1 MSQGKTRVLF
11 DADGLEGQWAE
22 VANIGTKSPRQFK
35 ALKQLPKTT
44 AELEALPEEEA
55 LEAARQFLA
64 LVVDAWNVKAD
75 GVGLLLPAPTSPD
88 LDPDAVP
95 TIVSARIKAEI
106 EAQMEYMT
114 SLKAPSRRA

>member
-1 MSQGKTRVLF
+1 MTSRITF
-11 DADGLEGQWAE
+11 DPDGLEGQWAE

-35 ALKQLPKTT
+35 ALKQLPKTA
-44 AELEALPEEEA
+44 AELEALPQEEA
-55 LEAARQFLA
+55 AEAARQFLA
-64 LVVDAWNVKAD
+64 LVVNAWNVKED
-75 GVGLLLPAPTSPD
+75 GVGVLLPAPSSPD

-114 SLKAPSRRA
+114 NLKGVSRKG